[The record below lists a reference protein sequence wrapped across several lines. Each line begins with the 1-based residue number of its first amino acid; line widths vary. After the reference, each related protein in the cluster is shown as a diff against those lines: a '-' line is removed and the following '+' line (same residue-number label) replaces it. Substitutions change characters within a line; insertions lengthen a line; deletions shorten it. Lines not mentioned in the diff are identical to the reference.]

1 MKVSIGSQ
9 KGARRLAGAALVDTL
24 LATVILGVSAAGLMG
39 SFASGFVM
47 VRMTRE
53 NQRATQIL
61 LEKVETLRL
70 YNWDQIN
77 TPGFIPTSFT
87 NTFDPQ
93 AATNSQ
99 GTVYLGTCTITNSPF
114 SSSYSNNVRL
124 VTVGLSWTTGSLP
137 RQRTLTTLISRD
149 GLQNYVY

>member
-1 MKVSIGSQ
+1 MRLQLGSQ
-9 KGARRLAGAALVDTL
+9 RKRRLGGAVLVDTL
-24 LATVILGVSAAGLMG
+24 LATVILGIAAAGLMG

-47 VRMTRE
+47 IRMTRE

-70 YNWDQIN
+70 YSWDQIN
-77 TPGFIPTSFT
+77 TPGFVPTSFT

-93 AATNSQ
+93 ASPGAQ
-99 GTVYLGTCTITNSPF
+99 GTVYLGACSISDAPF
-114 SSSYSNNVRL
+114 SASYSNSVRL
-124 VTVGLSWTTGSLP
+124 VRVSLSWTTGSLP
-137 RQRTLTTLISRD
+137 RSRTLTTLVAKD